1 MKNSLFKRAVAAV
14 AAVPLALTQSLTCSF
29 AATDV
34 SVPVNVA
41 ATETADKSFT
51 LNTLLHIAPDDEDQF
66 SDWNFNA
73 STALDVLYKDGKASG
88 PIDAAKMFDRV
99 SSYAGQ
105 YEDIAK
111 AVVAKVTDGNYE
123 ITKTGDI
130 ILTAKVGDIAEA
142 LSENVDNSLGK
153 LAQDLADKYNQ
164 PSLAKI
170 DFKSVKIS
178 GSIKVT
184 IGSSAL
190 AAKTEVPVSFEFTPD
205 DTNKPL
211 GPEATV
217 QYAKDKLAE
226 LKQKAYD
233 GIDEVKEYIDTTA
246 AKKDVDD
253 NVKRYENALNKAS
266 NAFDRFLNANKEG
279 KFDSV
284 AKLIERVNK
293 WNQLTKRNKQIP
305 ANGAAIAANDKVQK
319 AFTRAKNF
327 FNNHAA
333 PYTLDVEA
341 KDLGEFA
348 DKLYSLDAGIAGGK
362 GTFTANFPEDEFEA
376 LDAYYADSDKE
387 VDHENTYKQIIVK
400 VDGNAIKETGFTV
413 DVKVKRILVLKDK
426 ETTTSTTETTTS
438 TETTSTDVTEE
449 SSTTTSTDVTE
460 ESSTTTSTDVTEES
474 STTTSTDVT
483 EESST
488 TTSTDVTEESS
499 TTTSTDVTEESS
511 TTTST
516 DVTEESSTTT
526 STDVTEESS
535 TTTSTD
541 VTEESSTTTST
552 DVTEESSTT
561 TSTDVTDVSS
571 TTTSTDVTEESSTT
585 STTGT
590 EPEVL
595 KVSLIKGFKPYVD
608 DSNLDPEKRGLSA
621 KYGFYTQVD
630 EAFSKDQV
638 DKFELTLAYTQDV
651 LDNGKVKGVTVK
663 KKLSVIDKFDFG
675 TATPQNTFDRSVKNF
690 KYSGSNGVK
699 LYATQDIK
707 FSDFFADDENVKKLF
722 ADGTVEDEVLI
733 KKGDVYGNDSD
744 ADFSEPMT
752 IEVYIGIKGDADL
765 DGRMSADDASL
776 ALAYFAKLSDPTLTA
791 EQRDAIQLS
800 SNKELAKKKNAE
812 GEYEDNPTGIY
823 DNFAA
828 FLIDTYAGNPQPVAT
843 KDNWRV
849 GKHDMFTG
857 TKSRMYSADDA
868 SYILRYF
875 SWAAGEATKYPEE
888 TGIPIAEQ
896 VKGWNLAL
904 GKTAE

>member
-233 GIDEVKEYIDTTA
+233 GIDEVKEYIDVTA

-279 KFDSV
+279 KFDSA
-284 AKLIERVNK
+284 AKLIERVNR
-293 WNQLTKRNKQIP
+293 WNQLKKRNKQIP

-413 DVKVKRILVLKDK
+413 DVKVKRVLVLKDK

-438 TETTSTDVTEE
+438 TE
-449 SSTTTSTDVTE
+449 
-460 ESSTTTSTDVTEES
+460 
-474 STTTSTDVT
+474 
-483 EESST
+483 
-488 TTSTDVTEESS
+488 
-499 TTTSTDVTEESS
+499 
-511 TTTST
+511 TTST

-722 ADGTVEDEVLI
+722 ADGIVEDEVLI

-828 FLIDTYAGNPQPVAT
+828 FLIDTYAGNTQPVAA

-857 TKSRMYSADDA
+857 TKGRMYSADDA

-875 SWAAGEATKYPEE
+875 SWAAGEATKYPED

>member
-130 ILTAKVGDIAEA
+130 ILTVKVGDIAEA

-233 GIDEVKEYIDTTA
+233 GIDEVKEYIDVTA

-284 AKLIERVNK
+284 AKLIERVNR
-293 WNQLTKRNKQIP
+293 WNQLKKRNKQIP

-413 DVKVKRILVLKDK
+413 DVKVKRVLVLKDK

-438 TETTSTDVTEE
+438 TE
-449 SSTTTSTDVTE
+449 
-460 ESSTTTSTDVTEES
+460 
-474 STTTSTDVT
+474 
-483 EESST
+483 
-488 TTSTDVTEESS
+488 
-499 TTTSTDVTEESS
+499 TTSTDVTEESS

-722 ADGTVEDEVLI
+722 ADGIVEDEVLI

-828 FLIDTYAGNPQPVAT
+828 FLIDTYAGNTQPVAA

-875 SWAAGEATKYPEE
+875 SWAAGEATKYPED

>member
-1 MKNSLFKRAVAAV
+1 MLERYRTMKNSLFKRAVAAV

-233 GIDEVKEYIDTTA
+233 GIDEVNEYIDVTA

-279 KFDSV
+279 KFDSA
-284 AKLIERVNK
+284 AKLIERVNR
-293 WNQLTKRNKQIP
+293 WNQLKKRNKQIP

-413 DVKVKRILVLKDK
+413 DVKVKRVLVLKDK

-438 TETTSTDVTEE
+438 TE
-449 SSTTTSTDVTE
+449 
-460 ESSTTTSTDVTEES
+460 
-474 STTTSTDVT
+474 
-483 EESST
+483 

-722 ADGTVEDEVLI
+722 ADGIVEDEVLI

-828 FLIDTYAGNPQPVAT
+828 FLIDTYAGNTQPVAA

-875 SWAAGEATKYPEE
+875 SWAAGEATKYPED

>member
-233 GIDEVKEYIDTTA
+233 GIDEVKEYIDVTA

-284 AKLIERVNK
+284 AKLIERVNR
-293 WNQLTKRNKQIP
+293 WNQLKKRNKQIP

-387 VDHENTYKQIIVK
+387 VDHGNTYKQIIVK

-413 DVKVKRILVLKDK
+413 DVKVKRVLVLKDK

-438 TETTSTDVTEE
+438 TE
-449 SSTTTSTDVTE
+449 
-460 ESSTTTSTDVTEES
+460 
-474 STTTSTDVT
+474 
-483 EESST
+483 

-722 ADGTVEDEVLI
+722 ADGIVEDEVLI

-828 FLIDTYAGNPQPVAT
+828 FLIDTYAGNTQPVAA

-875 SWAAGEATKYPEE
+875 SWAAGEATKYPED

>member
-233 GIDEVKEYIDTTA
+233 GIDEVNEYIDVTA

-279 KFDSV
+279 KFDSA
-284 AKLIERVNK
+284 AKLIERVNR
-293 WNQLTKRNKQIP
+293 WNQLKKRNKQIP

-413 DVKVKRILVLKDK
+413 DVKVKRVLVLKDK

-438 TETTSTDVTEE
+438 TE
-449 SSTTTSTDVTE
+449 
-460 ESSTTTSTDVTEES
+460 
-474 STTTSTDVT
+474 
-483 EESST
+483 
-488 TTSTDVTEESS
+488 
-499 TTTSTDVTEESS
+499 
-511 TTTST
+511 TTST

-722 ADGTVEDEVLI
+722 ADGIVEDEVLI

-828 FLIDTYAGNPQPVAT
+828 FLIDTYAGNTQPVAA

-875 SWAAGEATKYPEE
+875 SWAAGEATKYPED

>member
-73 STALDVLYKDGKASG
+73 STALDVLYKGGKVSG
-88 PIDAAKMFDRV
+88 PIDVAKMFDRV

-233 GIDEVKEYIDTTA
+233 GIDEGKEYIDVTA

-279 KFDSV
+279 KFDSA
-284 AKLIERVNK
+284 AKLIERVNR
-293 WNQLTKRNKQIP
+293 WNQLKKRNKQIP

-438 TETTSTDVTEE
+438 TE
-449 SSTTTSTDVTE
+449 
-460 ESSTTTSTDVTEES
+460 
-474 STTTSTDVT
+474 TTSTDVT

-722 ADGTVEDEVLI
+722 ADGIVEDEVLI

-828 FLIDTYAGNPQPVAT
+828 FLIDTYAGNPQPVAANE
-843 KDNWRV
+843 NWRV

-875 SWAAGEATKYPEE
+875 TWAAGEATKYPED

-904 GKTAE
+904 DKTAE

>member
-233 GIDEVKEYIDTTA
+233 GIDEVKEYIDVTA

-279 KFDSV
+279 KFDSA
-284 AKLIERVNK
+284 AKLIERVNR
-293 WNQLTKRNKQIP
+293 WNQLKKRNKQIP

-413 DVKVKRILVLKDK
+413 DVKVKRVLVLKDK

-438 TETTSTDVTEE
+438 TE
-449 SSTTTSTDVTE
+449 
-460 ESSTTTSTDVTEES
+460 
-474 STTTSTDVT
+474 
-483 EESST
+483 

-722 ADGTVEDEVLI
+722 ADGIVEDEVLI

-828 FLIDTYAGNPQPVAT
+828 FLIDTYAGNTQPVAA

-875 SWAAGEATKYPEE
+875 SWAAGEATKYPED